1 VSFCGR
7 FVSKRAPFR
16 SRRAITLCCVLAAV
30 ALSACSNVPKVPQS
44 DPAQQAQ
51 ASSSQS
57 LAGRLIVKVAENGPQ
72 QPARSLNAHFELRGQ
87 AQRGALDLSTP
98 LGSLLAQARWE
109 PEAAWLRTPR
119 GETRFDNLDTLSQKL
134 LGQTVPVAA
143 LFDWLRARP
152 WAGAPHQALDV
163 AESGFTQ
170 IGWRVDVSR
179 WAKQSVVTAIRLQA
193 PTVTVSAQLE
203 RP

>member
-1 VSFCGR
+1 VSFCGS
-7 FVSKRAPFR
+7 FVSKRAQFR

-30 ALSACSNVPKVPQS
+30 ALSACSNVPIS
-44 DPAQQAQ
+44 DPAKQANTS
-51 ASSSQS
+51 ASSPQ
-57 LAGRLIVKVAENGPQ
+57 LAGRLIIKVAENGPQ
-72 QPARSLNAHFELRGQ
+72 QPARSLSAHFELRGQ

-152 WAGAPHQALDV
+152 WAGAPHQAVDV

-179 WAKQSVVTAIRLQA
+179 WAKLSVVTAIRLQA